1 MKIIVGISG
10 ASSVHLGIRVANEI
24 LAAGHEV
31 CAIISD
37 GARVTFKSEKAWEYL
52 GNSRIP
58 KDNLGNS
65 RIPKANLENSRI
77 LNENLGNS
85 RIPNE
90 NLGNSGIPNEN
101 FLQIEEFLD
110 EKIDIQRNMSDA
122 AASGSS
128 GYEAMIIA
136 PCSSNTLA
144 KVAAG
149 ICDNLLLRAA
159 AVMLKEQR
167 KLIIAPREM
176 PFSPL
181 SIKHMS
187 ELSGLGVMF
196 APPMIAHYNK
206 PLSLNDAENFIIGK
220 WLDCLN
226 IKNNLF
232 KRWKI

>member
-58 KDNLGNS
+58 NDNLGNS
-65 RIPKANLENSRI
+65 RILKA
-77 LNENLGNS
+77 NLGNS
-85 RIPNE
+85 R
-90 NLGNSGIPNEN
+90 IPNEN

-110 EKIDIQRNMSDA
+110 EKIDIQSNMSDA

-196 APPMIAHYNK
+196 ALPMIAHYSK
-206 PLSLNDAENFIIGK
+206 PKSLNDAENFIIGK

>member
-1 MKIIVGISG
+1 MRIIVGISG

-52 GNSRIP
+52 S
-58 KDNLGNS
+58 
-65 RIPKANLENSRI
+65 
-77 LNENLGNS
+77 NS

-90 NLGNSGIPNEN
+90 NLGNSRISSQNLGNSRIPNEN

-110 EKIDIQRNMSDA
+110 EKIDIQSNMSSA

-167 KLIIAPREM
+167 KLVIAPREM

-196 APPMIAHYNK
+196 ALPMIAHYSK
-206 PLSLNDAENFIIGK
+206 PKSLNDAENFIIGK

>member
-58 KDNLGNS
+58 NE
-65 RIPKANLENSRI
+65 NLENSRI
-77 LNENLGNS
+77 LKANLGNSRILKENLGNS
-85 RIPNE
+85 R
-90 NLGNSGIPNEN
+90 IPNEN

-110 EKIDIQRNMSDA
+110 EKIDIQSNMWDA

-196 APPMIAHYNK
+196 APPMIAHYSK

>member
-52 GNSRIP
+52 SNSRIP
-58 KDNLGNS
+58 KAKSRIPSQNLGNS
-65 RIPKANLENSRI
+65 RIPK
-77 LNENLGNS
+77 
-85 RIPNE
+85 
-90 NLGNSGIPNEN
+90 EN

-110 EKIDIQRNMSDA
+110 EKIDIQSNMWDA

-196 APPMIAHYNK
+196 APPMIAHYSK

>member
-52 GNSRIP
+52 SNSRIS
-58 KDNLGNS
+58 KAKSRISSQNLGNS
-65 RIPKANLENSRI
+65 RIPKANL
-77 LNENLGNS
+77 GNS
-85 RIPNE
+85 RI
-90 NLGNSGIPNEN
+90 SKEN

-110 EKIDIQRNMSDA
+110 EKIDIQSNMSSA

-196 APPMIAHYNK
+196 ALPMIAHYSK
-206 PLSLNDAENFIIGK
+206 PKSLNDAENFIIGK

>member
-24 LAAGHEV
+24 LAARHEV

-58 KDNLGNS
+58 K
-65 RIPKANLENSRI
+65 ANLENSRI
-77 LNENLGNS
+77 LKANLGNS
-85 RIPNE
+85 RIPSQ
-90 NLGNSGIPNEN
+90 NLGNSRIPNEN

-110 EKIDIQRNMSDA
+110 EKIDIQSNMWDA

-128 GYEAMIIA
+128 GYESMIIA

-167 KLIIAPREM
+167 KLVIAPREM

-196 APPMIAHYNK
+196 APPMIAHYSK

>member
-52 GNSRIP
+52 S
-58 KDNLGNS
+58 NS

-77 LNENLGNS
+77 LKANLGNS
-85 RIPNE
+85 RIPSQ
-90 NLGNSGIPNEN
+90 NLGNSRIPNEN

-110 EKIDIQRNMSDA
+110 EKIDIQSNMSDA

-196 APPMIAHYNK
+196 APPMIAHYSK

>member
-58 KDNLGNS
+58 
-65 RIPKANLENSRI
+65 
-77 LNENLGNS
+77 
-85 RIPNE
+85 
-90 NLGNSGIPNEN
+90 NEN

-110 EKIDIQRNMSDA
+110 EKIDIQSNMWDA

-196 APPMIAHYNK
+196 ALPMIAHYSK
-206 PLSLNDAENFIIGK
+206 PKSLNDAENFIIGK

>member
-1 MKIIVGISG
+1 M
-10 ASSVHLGIRVANEI
+10 
-24 LAAGHEV
+24 
-31 CAIISD
+31 
-37 GARVTFKSEKAWEYL
+37 
-52 GNSRIP
+52 
-58 KDNLGNS
+58 
-65 RIPKANLENSRI
+65 
-77 LNENLGNS
+77 
-85 RIPNE
+85 
-90 NLGNSGIPNEN
+90 
-101 FLQIEEFLD
+101 QIEEFLD
-110 EKIDIQRNMSDA
+110 EKIDIQSNMSSA

-181 SIKHMS
+181 SIKHMN

-196 APPMIAHYNK
+196 APPMIAHYSE
-206 PLSLNDAENFIIGK
+206 PLSLNDTENFIIGK

>member
-10 ASSVHLGIRVANEI
+10 ASSVHLGIRAANEI

-52 GNSRIP
+52 SNSRIAKAKSRIP

-65 RIPKANLENSRI
+65 R
-77 LNENLGNS
+77 
-85 RIPNE
+85 
-90 NLGNSGIPNEN
+90 IPNEN

-110 EKIDIQRNMSDA
+110 EKIDIQSNMWGA

-196 APPMIAHYNK
+196 APPMIAHYSK

>member
-52 GNSRIP
+52 SNSRIP
-58 KDNLGNS
+58 NDNLGNS
-65 RIPKANLENSRI
+65 RILKA
-77 LNENLGNS
+77 NLGNS
-85 RIPNE
+85 R
-90 NLGNSGIPNEN
+90 IPNEN

-110 EKIDIQRNMSDA
+110 EKIDIQSNMSSA

-187 ELSGLGVMF
+187 ELSGLGVIF
-196 APPMIAHYNK
+196 APPMIAHYSK

>member
-10 ASSVHLGIRVANEI
+10 ASSVHLGIRAANEI

-58 KDNLGNS
+58 KENLGNS
-65 RIPKANLENSRI
+65 RILKA
-77 LNENLGNS
+77 NLGNS

-90 NLGNSGIPNEN
+90 NLGNSRIPNEN

-110 EKIDIQRNMSDA
+110 EKIDIQSNMWDA

-196 APPMIAHYNK
+196 APPMIAHYSK
-206 PLSLNDAENFIIGK
+206 PLSLSDAENFIIGK

>member
-10 ASSVHLGIRVANEI
+10 ASSVHLGIRAANEI

-58 KDNLGNS
+58 NDNLGNS
-65 RIPKANLENSRI
+65 RILKA
-77 LNENLGNS
+77 NLGNS
-85 RIPNE
+85 R
-90 NLGNSGIPNEN
+90 IPNEN

-110 EKIDIQRNMSDA
+110 EKIDIQSNMWDA

-167 KLIIAPREM
+167 KLIVAPREM

-181 SIKHMS
+181 SIKHMN

-196 APPMIAHYNK
+196 APPMIAHYSK

>member
-52 GNSRIP
+52 SNSRISKAKSRIP
-58 KDNLGNS
+58 KANLGNS
-65 RIPKANLENSRI
+65 RIPKA
-77 LNENLGNS
+77 
-85 RIPNE
+85 
-90 NLGNSGIPNEN
+90 N

-110 EKIDIQRNMSDA
+110 EKIDIQSNMSGA

-181 SIKHMS
+181 SIKHMNK
-187 ELSGLGVMF
+187 LSGLGVMF
-196 APPMIAHYNK
+196 APPMIAHYSK

>member
-10 ASSVHLGIRVANEI
+10 ASSVHLGIRAANEI

-58 KDNLGNS
+58 
-65 RIPKANLENSRI
+65 
-77 LNENLGNS
+77 NENLGNS
-85 RIPNE
+85 R
-90 NLGNSGIPNEN
+90 IPNEN

-110 EKIDIQRNMSDA
+110 EKIDIQSNMWDV

-196 APPMIAHYNK
+196 APPMIAHYSK

>member
-52 GNSRIP
+52 S
-58 KDNLGNS
+58 NS
-65 RIPKANLENSRI
+65 RIPKAKSRI
-77 LNENLGNS
+77 PKENLGNS
-85 RIPNE
+85 R
-90 NLGNSGIPNEN
+90 IPNEN

-110 EKIDIQRNMSDA
+110 EKIDIQSNMSGA

-196 APPMIAHYNK
+196 APPMIAHYSK

-232 KRWKI
+232 KRWKICKKN

>member
-10 ASSVHLGIRVANEI
+10 ASSVHLGIKAANEI

-58 KDNLGNS
+58 NENLGNS

-90 NLGNSGIPNEN
+90 N

-110 EKIDIQRNMSDA
+110 EKIDIQSNMSDA
-122 AASGSS
+122 AASGSG

-196 APPMIAHYNK
+196 APPMIAHYSK

>member
-52 GNSRIP
+52 S
-58 KDNLGNS
+58 NS
-65 RIPKANLENSRI
+65 RIPKAKSRI
-77 LNENLGNS
+77 PSQNLGNS
-85 RIPNE
+85 R
-90 NLGNSGIPNEN
+90 IPNEN

-110 EKIDIQRNMSDA
+110 EKIDIQSNMSSA

-196 APPMIAHYNK
+196 ALPMIAHYSK

>member
-52 GNSRIP
+52 SNSRISKAKSRIP
-58 KDNLGNS
+58 SQNLGNS
-65 RIPKANLENSRI
+65 RISKA
-77 LNENLGNS
+77 
-85 RIPNE
+85 
-90 NLGNSGIPNEN
+90 N

-110 EKIDIQRNMSDA
+110 EKIDIQSNMSSA

-181 SIKHMS
+181 SIKHMN

-196 APPMIAHYNK
+196 APPMIAHYSE
-206 PLSLNDAENFIIGK
+206 PLSLNDTENFIIGK

>member
-52 GNSRIP
+52 SNSRIP

-65 RIPKANLENSRI
+65 R
-77 LNENLGNS
+77 
-85 RIPNE
+85 
-90 NLGNSGIPNEN
+90 IPNEN

-110 EKIDIQRNMSDA
+110 EKIDIQSNMSSA

-196 APPMIAHYNK
+196 ALPMIAHYSK

>member
-10 ASSVHLGIRVANEI
+10 ASSVHLGIRAANEI

-52 GNSRIP
+52 GNSRIL
-58 KDNLGNS
+58 KANLGNS
-65 RIPKANLENSRI
+65 R
-77 LNENLGNS
+77 
-85 RIPNE
+85 
-90 NLGNSGIPNEN
+90 IPNEN

-110 EKIDIQRNMSDA
+110 EKIDIQSNMWDA

-196 APPMIAHYNK
+196 APPMIAHYSK

>member
-52 GNSRIP
+52 SNSRIP

-65 RIPKANLENSRI
+65 RISHQNLGNSRI

-85 RIPNE
+85 R
-90 NLGNSGIPNEN
+90 IPNEN

-110 EKIDIQRNMSDA
+110 EKIDIQSNMSGA

-196 APPMIAHYNK
+196 APPMIAHYSK

>member
-52 GNSRIP
+52 SDSRIP
-58 KDNLGNS
+58 KAKSRIPKENLGNS
-65 RIPKANLENSRI
+65 RIPK
-77 LNENLGNS
+77 
-85 RIPNE
+85 
-90 NLGNSGIPNEN
+90 EN

-110 EKIDIQRNMSDA
+110 EKIDIQSNMWDA

-196 APPMIAHYNK
+196 ALPMIAHYSK

>member
-52 GNSRIP
+52 SNSRISKAKSRIP
-58 KDNLGNS
+58 SQNLGNS
-65 RIPKANLENSRI
+65 R
-77 LNENLGNS
+77 
-85 RIPNE
+85 
-90 NLGNSGIPNEN
+90 IPNEN

-110 EKIDIQRNMSDA
+110 EKIDIQSNMSGA

-187 ELSGLGVMF
+187 ELSGLGVIF
-196 APPMIAHYNK
+196 ALPMIAHYSK

>member
-52 GNSRIP
+52 SNSR
-58 KDNLGNS
+58 
-65 RIPKANLENSRI
+65 
-77 LNENLGNS
+77 
-85 RIPNE
+85 
-90 NLGNSGIPNEN
+90 IPNEN

-110 EKIDIQRNMSDA
+110 EKIDIQSNMSGA

-196 APPMIAHYNK
+196 APPMIAHYSK

>member
-52 GNSRIP
+52 SDSRIP
-58 KDNLGNS
+58 KAKSRIPNQNLGNS
-65 RIPKANLENSRI
+65 RISK
-77 LNENLGNS
+77 
-85 RIPNE
+85 
-90 NLGNSGIPNEN
+90 EN

-110 EKIDIQRNMSDA
+110 EKIDIQSNMSGA

-196 APPMIAHYNK
+196 APPMIAHYSK

>member
-52 GNSRIP
+52 S
-58 KDNLGNS
+58 
-65 RIPKANLENSRI
+65 
-77 LNENLGNS
+77 NS

-90 NLGNSGIPNEN
+90 NLGNSRIPSQNLGNSRIPKAN

-110 EKIDIQRNMSDA
+110 EKIDIQSNMSSA

-196 APPMIAHYNK
+196 ALPMIAHYSK
-206 PLSLNDAENFIIGK
+206 PKSLNDAENFIIGK

>member
-52 GNSRIP
+52 SNSRIP
-58 KDNLGNS
+58 KENLENS
-65 RIPKANLENSRI
+65 RIPSQNLGNSRI

-85 RIPNE
+85 R
-90 NLGNSGIPNEN
+90 IPNEN

-110 EKIDIQRNMSDA
+110 EKIDIQSNMSGA

-196 APPMIAHYNK
+196 APPMIAHYSK
-206 PLSLNDAENFIIGK
+206 PKSLNDAENFIIGK

>member
-58 KDNLGNS
+58 DDNLG
-65 RIPKANLENSRI
+65 NSRI

-85 RIPNE
+85 RILKE
-90 NLGNSGIPNEN
+90 NLGNSRIPNEN

-110 EKIDIQRNMSDA
+110 EKIDIQSNMSSA

-196 APPMIAHYNK
+196 APPMIAHYSK
-206 PLSLNDAENFIIGK
+206 PKSLNDAENFIIGK

>member
-1 MKIIVGISG
+1 M
-10 ASSVHLGIRVANEI
+10 
-24 LAAGHEV
+24 
-31 CAIISD
+31 
-37 GARVTFKSEKAWEYL
+37 W
-52 GNSRIP
+52 
-58 KDNLGNS
+58 
-65 RIPKANLENSRI
+65 
-77 LNENLGNS
+77 
-85 RIPNE
+85 
-90 NLGNSGIPNEN
+90 
-101 FLQIEEFLD
+101 
-110 EKIDIQRNMSDA
+110 DA

-181 SIKHMS
+181 SIKHMNK
-187 ELSGLGVMF
+187 LSGLGVMF
-196 APPMIAHYNK
+196 APPMIAHYSK
-206 PLSLNDAENFIIGK
+206 PLSLNDTENFIIGK

>member
-10 ASSVHLGIRVANEI
+10 ASSVHLGIRAANEI

-65 RIPKANLENSRI
+65 RIP
-77 LNENLGNS
+77 
-85 RIPNE
+85 
-90 NLGNSGIPNEN
+90 NEN

-110 EKIDIQRNMSDA
+110 EKIDIQSNMSDA

-196 APPMIAHYNK
+196 APPMIAHYSK

>member
-52 GNSRIP
+52 SNSRISKAKSRIP
-58 KDNLGNS
+58 K
-65 RIPKANLENSRI
+65 
-77 LNENLGNS
+77 ENLGNS
-85 RIPNE
+85 R
-90 NLGNSGIPNEN
+90 IPNEN

-110 EKIDIQRNMSDA
+110 EKIDIQSNMSGA

-196 APPMIAHYNK
+196 ALPMIAHYSK
-206 PLSLNDAENFIIGK
+206 PKSLNDAENFIIGK

>member
-58 KDNLGNS
+58 K
-65 RIPKANLENSRI
+65 ANLENSRI
-77 LNENLGNS
+77 LKANLGNSRILKENLGNS
-85 RIPNE
+85 R
-90 NLGNSGIPNEN
+90 IPNEN

-110 EKIDIQRNMSDA
+110 EKIDIQSNMWDA

-196 APPMIAHYNK
+196 ALPMIAHYSK

>member
-58 KDNLGNS
+58 T
-65 RIPKANLENSRI
+65 ANLENSRI
-77 LNENLGNS
+77 LKANLGNS
-85 RIPNE
+85 RILKA
-90 NLGNSGIPNEN
+90 NLGNSRIPNEN

-110 EKIDIQRNMSDA
+110 EKIDIQSNMSSA

-187 ELSGLGVMF
+187 DLSGLGVMF
-196 APPMIAHYNK
+196 APPMIAHYSK

>member
-58 KDNLGNS
+58 K
-65 RIPKANLENSRI
+65 ANLENSRI

-85 RIPNE
+85 RISSQ
-90 NLGNSGIPNEN
+90 NLGNSRIPNEN

-110 EKIDIQRNMSDA
+110 EKIDIQSNMSGA

-196 APPMIAHYNK
+196 APPMIAHYSK

>member
-10 ASSVHLGIRVANEI
+10 ASSVHLGIRLANEI

-58 KDNLGNS
+58 KANLGNS
-65 RIPKANLENSRI
+65 RILKA
-77 LNENLGNS
+77 NLGNS
-85 RIPNE
+85 R
-90 NLGNSGIPNEN
+90 IPNEN

-110 EKIDIQRNMSDA
+110 EKIDIQSNMSDA

-196 APPMIAHYNK
+196 ALPMIAHYSK
-206 PLSLNDAENFIIGK
+206 PKSLNDAENFIIGK

>member
-58 KDNLGNS
+58 NQNLGNS
-65 RIPKANLENSRI
+65 RIFNESLGNSRI
-77 LNENLGNS
+77 LNENLENS
-85 RIPNE
+85 R
-90 NLGNSGIPNEN
+90 IPNEN

-110 EKIDIQRNMSDA
+110 EKIDIQSNMSSA

-196 APPMIAHYNK
+196 APPMIAHYSK

>member
-10 ASSVHLGIRVANEI
+10 ASSVHLGIRAANEI

-52 GNSRIP
+52 S
-58 KDNLGNS
+58 NS

-77 LNENLGNS
+77 LKANLGNS
-85 RIPNE
+85 R
-90 NLGNSGIPNEN
+90 IPNEN

-110 EKIDIQRNMSDA
+110 EKIDIQSNMWDG

-196 APPMIAHYNK
+196 APPMIAHYSK
-206 PLSLNDAENFIIGK
+206 PKSLNDAENFIIGK

>member
-52 GNSRIP
+52 S
-58 KDNLGNS
+58 NS
-65 RIPKANLENSRI
+65 RIPKAKSRI
-77 LNENLGNS
+77 PKENLGNS
-85 RIPNE
+85 RISKA
-90 NLGNSGIPNEN
+90 NLGNSRISKEN

-110 EKIDIQRNMSDA
+110 EKIDIQSNMSDA

-196 APPMIAHYNK
+196 APPMIAHYSK

>member
-52 GNSRIP
+52 S
-58 KDNLGNS
+58 
-65 RIPKANLENSRI
+65 
-77 LNENLGNS
+77 NS

-90 NLGNSGIPNEN
+90 NLGNSRISKAN

-110 EKIDIQRNMSDA
+110 EKIDIQSNMSSA

-181 SIKHMS
+181 SIKHMN

-196 APPMIAHYNK
+196 APPMIAHYSE
-206 PLSLNDAENFIIGK
+206 PLSLNDTENFIIGK